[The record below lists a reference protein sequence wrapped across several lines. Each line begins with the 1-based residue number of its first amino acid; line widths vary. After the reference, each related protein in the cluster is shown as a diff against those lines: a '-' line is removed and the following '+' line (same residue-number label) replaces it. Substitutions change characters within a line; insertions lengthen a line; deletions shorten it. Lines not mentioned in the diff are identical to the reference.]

1 MLSTVK
7 IIPDSNCEF
16 WLDGEY
22 QGVLIANEI
31 FKIELRKGR
40 YAFEFTSQQNK
51 NDKLAIDYYMQENDI
66 EDLIRIDLITIQKN
80 RIIKEQEIVRRAKSC
95 HIRKVSCDPVKG
107 VCYKKTYRYE
117 IFDSDTQETIELDPT
132 FYSVNEFCCG
142 LALVSKFYGA
152 GLPIDNIEYGYINT
166 YGEIVIPLK
175 YNDAGDFHEGLAW
188 VSDNAIYHEYKYIN
202 KKGETIID
210 INHPSQPSD
219 FVNGLAKII
228 CDDSISFCGG
238 ECSTEWDVVINKY
251 GNRIVDHIAIPLKYD
266 WFISELLEPSLNEGD
281 YTTCWLI
288 DTNKFQR
295 NLLLVRSDDKYGYI
309 NRSTQEV
316 IPLQYSKAT
325 SFDENGL
332 AAACL
337 DKWGIIDINGN
348 NIVPHKYDYISKFRN
363 GLAVCYIIDDKIKIK
378 KWGVLCMSGIEA
390 VPCEYENASQ
400 ALQML
405 TAEYLK

>member
-1 MLSTVK
+1 M
-7 IIPDSNCEF
+7 
-16 WLDGEY
+16 
-22 QGVLIANEI
+22 
-31 FKIELRKGR
+31 
-40 YAFEFTSQQNK
+40 
-51 NDKLAIDYYMQENDI
+51 
-66 EDLIRIDLITIQKN
+66 
-80 RIIKEQEIVRRAKSC
+80 
-95 HIRKVSCDPVKG
+95 
-107 VCYKKTYRYE
+107 
-117 IFDSDTQETIELDPT
+117 
-132 FYSVNEFCCG
+132 
-142 LALVSKFYGA
+142 
-152 GLPIDNIEYGYINT
+152 
-166 YGEIVIPLK
+166 
-175 YNDAGDFHEGLAW
+175 
-188 VSDNAIYHEYKYIN
+188 
-202 KKGETIID
+202 
-210 INHPSQPSD
+210 
-219 FVNGLAKII
+219 
-228 CDDSISFCGG
+228 
-238 ECSTEWDVVINKY
+238 VINKY